1 MGTHIQETA
10 LGARRRP
17 APDFCQDL
25 HACDLG
31 ELLNKGRRTLPRV
44 RRALNAPE
52 HAQRPTPRALRR
64 AKPCPCLLLA
74 PAPIKPTEASTV
86 LPRVLSTSLEPE
98 ITGVCP
104 ANGVPAATRT
114 PATVDLPAEPLPA
127 ASDPRSRPC
136 MPRWSSSSKESDF
149 ASPEKPVHGRWTS
162 PDRRWT

>member
-17 APDFCQDL
+17 VPDFCQDS

-44 RRALNAPE
+44 RRALSAPE
-52 HAQRPTPRALRR
+52 HAQRPTSHALCRT
-64 AKPCPCLLLA
+64 KPCPCLLLA

-86 LPRVLSTSLEPE
+86 LPRVLSTSPEPE

-104 ANGVPAATRT
+104 ANSVPAATRS
-114 PATVDLPAEPLPA
+114 PATVDRPAEPLPA
-127 ASDPRSRPC
+127 MPDPRSRPC
-136 MPRWSSSSKESDF
+136 MPR
-149 ASPEKPVHGRWTS
+149 
-162 PDRRWT
+162 